1 MWMDNGNYDFSFFF
15 YLPASLPSSVHFE
28 DKHREERPEMKI
40 KYYIKAHL
48 DLKGMKD
55 VKYKHTLFVREKMEE
70 FQMNQS
76 QTDRDHIK
84 TCCCLD

>member
-1 MWMDNGNYDFSFFF
+1 
-15 YLPASLPSSVHFE
+15 
-28 DKHREERPEMKI
+28 MKI

-55 VKYKHTLFVREKMEE
+55 IKYKHTLFVREKMEE

-76 QTDRDHIK
+76 QNDRDRIV
-84 TCCCLD
+84 TCCCLDQGYSEMKTTFEKTIYTPNEIA